1 MTAEQCRA
9 KVETLKAQAEGIDL
23 ADLRAAFVAQAG
35 YLLERADELD
45 RLGGAAPLPN

>member
-9 KVETLKAQAEGIDL
+9 KGAALAAQAERIDL
-23 ADLRAAFVAQAG
+23 VDLRNAFRAQAG

-45 RLGGAAPLPN
+45 DLGEADPSSH